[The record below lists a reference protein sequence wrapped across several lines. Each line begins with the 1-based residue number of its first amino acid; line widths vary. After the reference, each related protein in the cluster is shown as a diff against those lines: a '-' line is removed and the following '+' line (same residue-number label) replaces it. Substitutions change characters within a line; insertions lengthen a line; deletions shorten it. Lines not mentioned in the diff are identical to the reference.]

1 MSKLNN
7 GTLTKSQRPS
17 RTTTGS
23 LTHLTF
29 NQTEDQQ
36 ISDVLQPTQDGGN
49 SSNTKTPM
57 SPMKKERSSKFK
69 EMLMQKTETLWST
82 IKELQSI
89 NNGIS
94 SMQMNGRE
102 NQERVKSMKTSV
114 SMLKDHSILF
124 PRCLKTDTL
133 I

>member
-23 LTHLTF
+23 LTHLTSKAM
-29 NQTEDQQ
+29 EDHLT
-36 ISDVLQPTQDGGN
+36 SDVLQPTQDGGN

-102 NQERVKSMKTSV
+102 NQERVNSMKTSV